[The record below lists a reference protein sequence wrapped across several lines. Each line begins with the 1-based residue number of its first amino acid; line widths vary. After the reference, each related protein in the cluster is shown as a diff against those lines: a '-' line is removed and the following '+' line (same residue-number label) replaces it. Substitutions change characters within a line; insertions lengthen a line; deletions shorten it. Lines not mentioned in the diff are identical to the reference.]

1 MKSLVAA
8 GTGCLALLTVALV
21 DRPNDDTPI
30 TGDRA
35 PVASTPVLTTPVSYD
50 LSFVNGASDPVRE
63 STTRASRRV
72 GHPVIKPA
80 TATMTPAALGDVV
93 KKTCA
98 GCHSDQR
105 KQGNLSLQTFDLS
118 TIGQTAPEV
127 AEKMINKL
135 RTGMMPP
142 PGRAKPGGDTLQVLL
157 ETLERTMDARY
168 AADPNPGTRA
178 FQRLNRAEY
187 ERAIRDVLAV
197 DIKADSWLPLDT
209 KSANFDNIA
218 DVQTPSATLLD
229 SYLDAAS
236 EISRLAVGDP
246 KASVSTSTYKIA
258 RLASQLDQVEGA
270 PMGTR
275 GGASVT
281 HTFPADGEYVFT
293 VTLHAIPTGQLFAST
308 APFDEK
314 IEVSVNGERAAILE
328 VDRGMSQAD
337 PQGMEMKTKPI
348 PIRAGPQR
356 ISATFVRTFE
366 GPVND
371 NITPLGHSIA
381 DTQIGAQA
389 GITVQAHIQN
399 FAVTGPFNPTGV
411 SDTPSR
417 RRIFSCRPMSAVEAR
432 PCAERILSRLGTQA
446 YRRPVLAN
454 DLKGLMS
461 FYDEGAKEGGFEL
474 GIRSALEAM
483 LSSPHFIFRI
493 EEVPTAAKGRVAV
506 NGVDLASRLSFFLWG
521 APPDSQLI
529 ALGRTGRLNDTTVLV
544 QQTKRMLADP
554 RSEALSTRFAS
565 QWLRLQDID
574 LVHPDANQFPDFRE
588 QLAIDMRHETELFF
602 YNLVRE
608 NKSLLDLFTA
618 NYTYVNESLARHYD
632 MPGVVGSEF
641 RKVNYPAGS
650 PRSGIFGHGSVL
662 TLTSVAN
669 RTSPVLR
676 GKWVMEVL
684 MGSPPPP
691 PPPNVPDLEKT
702 EGAKEGRL
710 LTTRER
716 MEIHRANATCKSCH
730 QFIDPIGLALDNFD
744 VMGRWRIRENGAPLD
759 TRGDYY
765 DGTKITS
772 PAELQQAMLKRP
784 VPLMRSFTQNL
795 MAYALGRRVEWY
807 DAPTVRR
814 IEAAARV
821 NNYKLNDFIVGVVKS
836 DAFRSRKVV
845 AQAAPGTPSTS
856 ATVPAG
862 GRSR

>member
-8 GTGCLALLTVALV
+8 GTGCLALLAVAALE
-21 DRPNDDTPI
+21 RPETEPQ
-30 TGDRA
+30 RVAA
-35 PVASTPVLTTPVSYD
+35 PDASPVVPASYD
-50 LSFVNGASDPVRE
+50 LSFVDGATDPVNA
-63 STTRASRRV
+63 SVTRASRRA
-72 GHPVIKPA
+72 GHPVLRRPA
-80 TATMTPAALGDVV
+80 TATAMTAAALGDVV
-93 KKTCA
+93 KKSCA

-105 KQGNLSLQTFDLS
+105 RQGNLSLQQFDLA
-118 TIGQTAPEV
+118 TIGQTAPDV

-168 AADPNPGTRA
+168 AANPNPGTRT

-187 ERAIRDVLAV
+187 ERAVKNVLSLDV
-197 DIKADSWLPLDT
+197 KAESWLPLDT

-218 DVQTPSATLLD
+218 DVQMPSATLLD

-236 EISRLAVGDP
+236 EISRLAVGDA
-246 KASVSTSTYKIA
+246 KASVSTSTFKIA

-270 PMGTR
+270 PAGTR
-275 GGASVT
+275 GGASVV

-314 IEVSVNGERAAILE
+314 IEVSVNGERAAVID

-337 PQGMEMKTKPI
+337 PQGMDIRTKPI
-348 PIRAGPQR
+348 PVRAGPQR
-356 ISATFVRTFE
+356 ITATFIRTFE

-399 FAVTGPFNPTGV
+399 FAITGPYNPTGV

-417 RRIFSCRPMSAVEAR
+417 RRIFSCRPLAPAETR
-432 PCAERILSRLGTQA
+432 PCAERIINKLGATA
-446 YRRPVLAN
+446 YRRPLAAA
-454 DLKGLMS
+454 DTKALLA
-461 FYDEGAKEGGFEL
+461 FYDAGAKDGGFEM
-474 GIRSALEAM
+474 GIRMALEAM

-493 EEVPTAAKGRVAV
+493 EEVPATAKGRVPV
-506 NGVDLASRLSFFLWG
+506 SGVDLASRLSFFLWG
-521 APPDSQLI
+521 APPDSQLV
-529 ALGRTGRLNDTTVLV
+529 ALGRSGRLNDTTVLV

-554 RSEALSTRFAS
+554 RSEALATRFAS

-588 QLAIDMRHETELFF
+588 QLAHEMRRETELFF

-608 NKSLLDLFTA
+608 NRSVTELFTG
-618 NYTYVNESLARHYD
+618 NYSYLNESLAKHYD
-632 MPGVVGSEF
+632 IPGVVGSEF
-641 RKVNYPAGS
+641 RRVMYPAGS
-650 PRSGIFGHGSVL
+650 PRSGILGHGSVL

-691 PPPNVPDLEKT
+691 PPPNIPDLEKT
-702 EGAKEGRL
+702 EGTKEGRM

-772 PAELQQAMLKRP
+772 PAELQAALLKRP

-795 MAYALGRRVEWY
+795 MAYALGRRVEY
-807 DAPTVRR
+807 FDAPTVRR
-814 IEAAARV
+814 IEATARA
-821 NNYKLNDFIVGVVKS
+821 NNYRINDFVLGVVKS
-836 DAFRSRKVV
+836 DAFRLRQVV
-845 AQAAPGTPSTS
+845 AQGNAKAAAPASH
-856 ATVPAG
+856 
-862 GRSR
+862 

>member
-1 MKSLVAA
+1 EPQRVAA
-8 GTGCLALLTVALV
+8 PDAS
-21 DRPNDDTPI
+21 
-30 TGDRA
+30 
-35 PVASTPVLTTPVSYD
+35 PVVPASYD
-50 LSFVNGASDPVRE
+50 LSFVDGATDPVNAAV
-63 STTRASRRV
+63 TRASRRA
-72 GHPVIKPA
+72 GHPVLRRPA
-80 TATMTPAALGDVV
+80 TATAMTAAALGDVV
-93 KKTCA
+93 KKSCA

-105 KQGNLSLQTFDLS
+105 RQGNLSLQQFDLA
-118 TIGQTAPEV
+118 TIGQTAPDV

-168 AADPNPGTRA
+168 AANPNPGTRT

-187 ERAIRDVLAV
+187 ERAVKNVLSLDV
-197 DIKADSWLPLDT
+197 KAESWLPLDT

-218 DVQTPSATLLD
+218 DVQMPSATLLD

-236 EISRLAVGDP
+236 EISRLAVGDA
-246 KASVSTSTYKIA
+246 KASVSTSTFKIA

-270 PMGTR
+270 PAGTR
-275 GGASVT
+275 GGASVV

-314 IEVSVNGERAAILE
+314 IEVSVNGERAAVID

-337 PQGMEMKTKPI
+337 PQGMDIRTKPI
-348 PIRAGPQR
+348 PVRAGPQR
-356 ISATFVRTFE
+356 ITATFIRTFE

-399 FAVTGPFNPTGV
+399 FAITGPYNPTGV

-417 RRIFSCRPMSAVEAR
+417 RRIFSCRPLAPAETR
-432 PCAERILSRLGTQA
+432 PCAERIINKLGATA
-446 YRRPVLAN
+446 YRRPLAAA
-454 DLKGLMS
+454 DTKALLA
-461 FYDEGAKEGGFEL
+461 FYDAGAKDGGFEM
-474 GIRSALEAM
+474 GIRMALEAM

-493 EEVPTAAKGRVAV
+493 EEVPATAKGRVPV
-506 NGVDLASRLSFFLWG
+506 SGVDLASRLSFFLWG
-521 APPDSQLI
+521 APPDSQLV
-529 ALGRTGRLNDTTVLV
+529 ALGRSGRLNDTTVLV

-554 RSEALSTRFAS
+554 RSEALATRFAS

-588 QLAIDMRHETELFF
+588 QLAHEMRRETELFF

-608 NKSLLDLFTA
+608 NRSVTELFTG
-618 NYTYVNESLARHYD
+618 NYSYLNESLAKHYD
-632 MPGVVGSEF
+632 IPGVVGSEF
-641 RKVNYPAGS
+641 RRVMYPAGS
-650 PRSGIFGHGSVL
+650 PRSGILGHGSVL

-691 PPPNVPDLEKT
+691 PPPNIPDLEKT
-702 EGAKEGRL
+702 EGTKEGRM

-772 PAELQQAMLKRP
+772 PAELQAALLKRP

-795 MAYALGRRVEWY
+795 MAYALGRRVEY
-807 DAPTVRR
+807 FDAPTVRR
-814 IEAAARV
+814 IEATARA
-821 NNYKLNDFIVGVVKS
+821 NNYRINDFVLGVVKS
-836 DAFRSRKVV
+836 DAFRLRQVV
-845 AQAAPGTPSTS
+845 AQGNAKAAAPASH
-856 ATVPAG
+856 
-862 GRSR
+862 